1 MQDDSRTV
9 LLNSVKKLKRLFVLS
24 LVLFSL
30 STFSM
35 ASELP
40 ANLQVVLLS
49 KLMPY
54 EKALS
59 VKPKLSIFVIND
71 QAVYQAFNLLKAK
84 QRNEQL
90 GDIKFGNTLPNKAY
104 DIIYLDSQV
113 NLSDALIYSLKF
125 NSLLVTNEIDL
136 VKQGITL
143 GLSVK
148 NGRPMFFLNK
158 KSSDATGLSWDKTV
172 LDIAT
177 LYN

>member
-1 MQDDSRTV
+1 
-9 LLNSVKKLKRLFVLS
+9 
-24 LVLFSL
+24 
-30 STFSM
+30 
-35 ASELP
+35 
-40 ANLQVVLLS
+40 
-49 KLMPY
+49 MPY

-59 VKPKLSIFVIND
+59 IKPKLSIFVIND

-90 GDIKFGNTLPNKAY
+90 GQIKFGTTLPQSGY
-104 DIIYLDSQV
+104 DIVYLDSQV

-125 NSLLVTNEIDL
+125 NSLLVTNEIEL

-148 NGRPMFFLNK
+148 NGRPMFFINK
-158 KSSDATGLSWDKTV
+158 KSSDATGLSWDTTV

-177 LYN
+177 IYN

>member
-1 MQDDSRTV
+1 V
-9 LLNSVKKLKRLFVLS
+9 LLNLKWKNSLFVASLLMLLS
-24 LVLFSL
+24 LSWQII
-30 STFSM
+30 
-35 ASELP
+35 ANELP

-59 VKPKLSIFVIND
+59 EKPKLSIFVVNNQD
-71 QAVYQAFNLLKAK
+71 VYQAFNLLKAK
-84 QRNEQL
+84 QRNQQL
-90 GDIKFGNTLPNKAY
+90 GAIKYGTELPSEGY
-104 DIIYLDSQV
+104 DIVYLDEQI
-113 NLSDALIYSLKF
+113 NLSDALIYSLKHS
-125 NSLLVTNEIDL
+125 SLLVTNDIDM

-148 NGRPMFFLNK
+148 NGRPMFYLNK